1 MHVNITIMDLRIKE
15 LISNK
20 GITLKDL
27 AIMSGISQSNL
38 TNYLKGNISPTLDT
52 LKKIANALNVEIV
65 DLFKEKQDL
74 SFYVKLNDNYVEIN
88 KNDIV
93 NILNKKIQVNGK

>member
-1 MHVNITIMDLRIKE
+1 MDLRIKE

>member
-1 MHVNITIMDLRIKE
+1 MELRIKE

-27 AIMSGISQSNL
+27 ASISGISQSNL

-52 LKKIANALNVEIV
+52 LNKIANALNVEVV
-65 DLFKEKQDL
+65 DLFKEQQDL
-74 SFYVKLNDNYVEIN
+74 SFYVKLNDNFIEIN

-93 NILNKKIQVNGK
+93 NILNKKIRVNGKQS